1 MKLKPTLPLH
11 PLLDEFGHW
20 VDESPRPRLV
30 VMSGSGLSVES
41 GLSLYRAAEGL
52 WEEHDVNQVCNIG
65 TWKANA
71 ALVHAFYDARRA
83 QSINATPNAGHQ
95 LLVDLENEGAVLVTQ
110 NVDTLLEQAG
120 AQHVLH
126 LHGAINEMLCTACGH
141 RWTIP
146 MDATWDLKR
155 DRCALRRCQSR
166 TAVKPGVVFFGE
178 NAPNYLPWQRMAMGL
193 REQDVLLTVGTSG
206 EVVNPLYVGAKSQ
219 QWLANLK
226 RQPRLPHAAFQR
238 TWYAPITRSVEAIR
252 EAWTKHVESFS

>member
-11 PLLDEFGHW
+11 PLLDELGRW
-20 VDESPRPRLV
+20 VDDGSAPRLV
-30 VMSGSGLSVES
+30 VLSGSGLSVES

-83 QSINATPNAGHQ
+83 QSVNATPNAGHR

-120 AQHVLH
+120 AKHVLH

-141 RWTIP
+141 RWSVP
-146 MDATWDLKR
+146 MDAIWDPKT
-155 DRCALRRCQSR
+155 DRCVQARCRSR

-178 NAPNYLPWQRMAMGL
+178 SAPNYYPWQRMVMGL

-206 EVVNPLYVGAKSQ
+206 EVVNPLHLGGEHQ
-219 QWLANLK
+219 QWLANLE
-226 RQPRLPHAAFQR
+226 RQAWLPHAAFQR
-238 TWYAPITRSVEAIR
+238 TWYAPITQSVEAIR
-252 EAWTKHVESFS
+252 QAWAKHVKSFS